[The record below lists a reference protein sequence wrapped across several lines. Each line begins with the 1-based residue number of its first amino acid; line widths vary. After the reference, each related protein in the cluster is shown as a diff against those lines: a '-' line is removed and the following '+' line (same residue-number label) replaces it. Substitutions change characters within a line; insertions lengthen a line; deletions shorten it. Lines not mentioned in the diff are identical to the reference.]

1 MGEITADQLYT
12 LFGSLKDINESQQRT
27 LSKIESL
34 VNERFT
40 GISDNLASLK
50 NLVSSFVKSNES
62 LSEQIAKNTQN
73 TQSSN
78 ETLNTTQHE
87 QVTATKKLDNTFTSG
102 FKNLSKAFLTKENK
116 TLFDRKP
123 EKKEKK
129 VELQQERLPTRFE
142 KQSYKQLLGVNTN
155 IGLLL
160 KEVKQEKKSEQGGG
174 LLRILS
180 PFLLLFGGIAA
191 LTYGIKKF
199 PFAQRLLE
207 DIKKSG
213 PGRTIASLINKIKP
227 QDKTIMEWLRGLPLI
242 GRFFDIYD
250 AFSAFIDGDIKKG
263 LKHLMF
269 AIPGAEMII
278 ELLGSTKKQFLSPGG
293 ARKTFR
299 EFSIQKLGENI
310 SKKFTDLFSS
320 VTDFFGKIQK
330 EFSKIMEGTWS
341 GISSGLDGLS
351 YYFPVLSPVV
361 SFLSGITDTMFES
374 AFADAA
380 RGQKPTSLGPI
391 TLGDVIKTAMTNIYE
406 GISKFFTK
414 ISDIFGKVGT
424 LVSAIGDIFSGDY
437 GKQAAALNTVDE
449 FSPGVGSALRTAL
462 NLVDTI
468 QQLGIDENTSLPQ
481 LAIRLG
487 KVALGFNKSNKFSRA
502 NTNQKQAEDDRMRGT
517 LNAATQEERDKV
529 QQQSN
534 IRQTQANVYKEQE
547 TQEKLGTQYEQANKT
562 PSLLQNITRTV
573 VTGAPWNE
581 VNEENV
587 GSLKQMFMRAGVLA
601 ATAPLSLNVLK
612 AYTDLNKVAS
622 TATRGPRVEVIQD
635 QYRES
640 EKREQEEKIRL
651 YRLREKEKLKS
662 AQPLPERT
670 LLQTPPSRELQ
681 QLDINKEITPIN
693 DRLKYLEELFLNA
706 KEQTKILEAIKISN
720 INMERMPVQQT
731 NVVQGPTSNVFGS
744 GQSSSQGTRGAFDQG
759 AFGNV
764 SRPFAYQ

>member
-12 LFGSLKDINESQQRT
+12 LFGSLKDINESQLRT

-34 VNERFT
+34 VNDRFT
-40 GISDNLASLK
+40 NISDNLASLRAS
-50 NLVSSFVKSNES
+50 VATFIKSNES
-62 LSEQIAKNTQN
+62 LSEQIAKNTQS

-78 ETLNTTQHE
+78 ENLNNTQQE

-102 FKNLSKAFLTKENK
+102 FKSLSKAFLTKENK
-116 TLFDRKP
+116 TLLDRKP

-129 VELQQERLPTRFE
+129 VELQQERLPTKLE

-160 KEVKQEKKSEQGGG
+160 KEVKQDKKNEQGGG
-174 LLRILS
+174 LFKLLS

-213 PGRTIASLINKIKP
+213 PGRTIAGLINKIKP

-361 SFLSGITDTMFES
+361 SFLSGITDTIFES
-374 AFADAA
+374 AFAEAA

-424 LVSAIGDIFSGDY
+424 IVSAIGNIFSGDY
-437 GKQAAALNTVDE
+437 SKQAAALNTIDE

-468 QQLGIDENTSLPQ
+468 QQIGIDDNDGLPQIAFKLGKAALGIT
-481 LAIRLG
+481 
-487 KVALGFNKSNKFSRA
+487 KSNKFSRA
-502 NTNQKQAEDDRMRGT
+502 STFQKEAENVRMQGA
-517 LNAATQEERDKV
+517 LDATSQEEKDKAL
-529 QQQSN
+529 QQAN
-534 IRQTQANVYKEQE
+534 IKQTQASVYKEEE
-547 TQEKLGTQYEQANKT
+547 TREGLKTKYEQANKT
-562 PSLLQNITRTV
+562 PSLLKNITKTI

-581 VNEENV
+581 VNEENI
-587 GSLKQMFMRAGVLA
+587 GSIKQMLMRAGILA
-601 ATAPLSLNVLK
+601 ATAPLSLNAIK
-612 AYTDLNKVAS
+612 AYTDFNKVTSA
-622 TATRGPRVEVIQD
+622 ATRGPRVEAIQD

-640 EKREQEEKIRL
+640 EKREQDEKIRL

-681 QLDINKEITPIN
+681 QIDINKEINPIN

-731 NVVQGPTSNVFGS
+731 SMIQGPTTNVFGT
-744 GQSSSQGTRGAFDQG
+744 GQSSNQGTRGAFDQG

-764 SRPFAYQ
+764 SRPFAY